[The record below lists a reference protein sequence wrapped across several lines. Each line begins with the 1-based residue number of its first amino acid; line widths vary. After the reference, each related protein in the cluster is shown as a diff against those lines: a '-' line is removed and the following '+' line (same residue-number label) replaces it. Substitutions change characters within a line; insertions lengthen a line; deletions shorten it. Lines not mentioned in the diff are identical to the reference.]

1 MHSEEFGWESC
12 QYSSLLLPVQM
23 ILKHLSPSLVSDSF
37 LFYYNFFF
45 LQNLVQLLFFY
56 FVLFSYFTFSFT
68 PIALDIVDTS
78 SRLPFL
84 HPSTAFKT
92 KRKIYRKKRVKKRKE
107 KRGKFFLSLSPI
119 CFFFFFML
127 NELPLSFTIVQIF
140 WCHVIMHVTY

>member
-37 LFYYNFFF
+37 LFYYNFF

-107 KRGKFFLSLSPI
+107 KWGKFF
-119 CFFFFFML
+119 F
-127 NELPLSFTIVQIF
+127 
-140 WCHVIMHVTY
+140 VT